1 MKRWKKRLVSAS
13 VMVLSVLII
22 CDIAYAVGT
31 NGYDYSA
38 AMTDG
43 GWTSTT
49 TGIRYNSY
57 GRINYSDGNNS
68 VVIDTADIAAI
79 DDMVG
84 NGKKEIRDAIKSIDQ
99 DDRMETS
106 TWSDTFFPSF
116 YELANLTGSS
126 QTVPKKQKQEQA
138 VNYKS
143 ELIYYRDADAAESG
157 NLGRT
162 TAENSGLIVT
172 CKEAVADNLS
182 AGAVAFVD
190 GCIIIGNGADN
201 AEYYKQGYIDGMNKD
216 KDYKI
221 IYTYHHHVDGNG
233 NAVNQTTS
241 SVSGGC
247 FNDGIHEHDDSCSYK
262 MVHKHTNDC
271 IKYCDCSSADDP
283 LVGTGSGLCKCGHPQ
298 HGTSRCGVNVGY
310 KCNNSPTNKK
320 SYTCDNLPCNVWQLS
335 CGKSEGQIESATIT
349 FLDSDQDE
357 EAGD

>member
-1 MKRWKKRLVSAS
+1 MKNWKKRLVSVS
-13 VMVLSVLII
+13 VVLLSVLII
-22 CDIAYAVGT
+22 CDIAYAAGA
-31 NGYDYSA
+31 NGYDYSV
-38 AMTDG
+38 AMTEG
-43 GWTSTT
+43 GWTSTV
-49 TGIRYNSY
+49 TGIRYNSF
-57 GRINYSDGNNS
+57 GKINYSDGNNS

-126 QTVPKKQKQEQA
+126 QTVPERQKQEQA

-172 CKEAVADNLS
+172 CKEAAADNLS

-190 GCIIIGNGADN
+190 GSIIIGNGADN

-247 FNDGIHEHDDSCSYK
+247 FNKGK
-262 MVHKHTNDC
+262 HKHTSTCQYTLKDTTNH
-271 IKYCDCSSADDP
+271 KTYS
-283 LVGTGSGLCKCGHPQ
+283 LHTGYPCCWSCPTCGK
-298 HGTSRCGVNVGY
+298 NVYANEDGNVY
-310 KCNNSPTNKK
+310 HECTWVSHDK
-320 SYTCDNLPCNVWQLS
+320 SYTCDNLPCNVWQVS
-335 CGKSEGQIESATIT
+335 CGKSEGQIESATII
-349 FLDSDQDE
+349 FSDKVE
-357 EAGD
+357 GE